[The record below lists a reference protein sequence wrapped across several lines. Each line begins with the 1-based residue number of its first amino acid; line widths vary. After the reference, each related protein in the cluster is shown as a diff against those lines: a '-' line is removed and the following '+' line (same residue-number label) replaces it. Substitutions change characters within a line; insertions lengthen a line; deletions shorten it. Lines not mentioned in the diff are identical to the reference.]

1 MNRLNLNELDQQ
13 LINCTMGS
21 KSNSSISYG
30 QLYDIARSI
39 IAIDF
44 DQTINSNNKSSND
57 GKNSDHDELEKTLT
71 KILQLCQTII
81 NFLLA
86 DIRRLEVDRTELTN
100 RNNLIQENRKLRK
113 LLQLQQKSI
122 IYRRMNF
129 LSITNSPD
137 HESII
142 DQNGNNGNNDDNSLY
157 SLDQLPTDSKSSCL
171 NSSKI
176 QCSYCSKIFSDS
188 QAFTKHLQ
196 LRHFSSNIDD
206 PSQSLQ
212 SSVASNLSFV
222 QRILQQHCCLK
233 QQQQELLQSSDISVS
248 DSKIEELCSEIDI
261 LKDKLSKTETQLNE
275 EKSARRTLEND
286 LKNNFQEQIQ
296 SIKTKLENKIKKIQ
310 LHQRQHTK
318 IDHNNYQ
325 EELMDKNHNEK
336 NQQQKSNDKKLKQ
349 NLRMELISQLTT
361 KREQRQKQIPVSTE
375 INHTKKLQQTNKGE
389 NNDSEFS
396 TKKLETKSLKQPTDK
411 AQSRHDYDFVQI
423 ETSIRDMID
432 MKLKNEIQENDSL
445 PNSDQTKE
453 EEKAQSLENKIEII
467 EIGTKMKKSPEPEKK
482 KDDTNSTKELLNGTN
497 NLKSILK
504 DPTKMGNNKR
514 NITFNNEVIEFEISP
529 LASDNDDDD
538 DDWTPTDDHLPMESV
553 ESEIEII
560 NTNEDNR
567 VQSMNNSKRMF
578 IIGDDLNLTFRGDQK
593 SSTTF
598 EEISSISSSTTSST
612 TSSEDENEQ
621 VIRKTPIN
629 EPINNYN
636 QQNIQQVIKVDVH
649 GKSLLVNSNENSP
662 IPVPAKRK
670 NVPQPVTTNTFNHA
684 LNSLLDNDNEK
695 IDKSNNEQ
703 TRRVSE
709 LAELIE
715 KKLQSPARSSLSQ
728 NSTKKLPPLGSL
740 SNLKKSSTSSSDN
753 QSIIAPTGN
762 VTSTKSDSSFLN
774 NTNLNSRNN
783 ILDAYDLYEF

>member
-113 LLQLQQKSI
+113 LLQLQQKAI

-233 QQQQELLQSSDISVS
+233 QQQQELLQSSDMSVS

-275 EKSARRTLEND
+275 EKCARRTLEND

-336 NQQQKSNDKKLKQ
+336 SQQQKSNVHSKMDNMANKMEIFENEQKMITPAELITKSNETENEPSKLEPMIVTEESQLKNSENGKQIANEDDDKKLKQ

-375 INHTKKLQQTNKGE
+375 INHTKKLQQTNKEE

-411 AQSRHDYDFVQI
+411 AVEKNTKNKNEMQLNIVKKDYVDKEQTKADIFNSIETRIKSYLDKENEIEKGQKENITDENQFHQAMKRIHQDRNLLIQQSRHDYDFVQI

-432 MKLKNEIQENDSL
+432 MKLKNEIQENDSH

-482 KDDTNSTKELLNGTN
+482 KDDTNSTKELLNG
-497 NLKSILK
+497 
-504 DPTKMGNNKR
+504 
-514 NITFNNEVIEFEISP
+514 NE
-529 LASDNDDDD
+529 
-538 DDWTPTDDHLPMESV
+538 
-553 ESEIEII
+553 
-560 NTNEDNR
+560 
-567 VQSMNNSKRMF
+567 
-578 IIGDDLNLTFRGDQK
+578 
-593 SSTTF
+593 
-598 EEISSISSSTTSST
+598 
-612 TSSEDENEQ
+612 
-621 VIRKTPIN
+621 
-629 EPINNYN
+629 
-636 QQNIQQVIKVDVH
+636 
-649 GKSLLVNSNENSP
+649 
-662 IPVPAKRK
+662 
-670 NVPQPVTTNTFNHA
+670 
-684 LNSLLDNDNEK
+684 
-695 IDKSNNEQ
+695 
-703 TRRVSE
+703 
-709 LAELIE
+709 
-715 KKLQSPARSSLSQ
+715 
-728 NSTKKLPPLGSL
+728 
-740 SNLKKSSTSSSDN
+740 
-753 QSIIAPTGN
+753 
-762 VTSTKSDSSFLN
+762 
-774 NTNLNSRNN
+774 
-783 ILDAYDLYEF
+783 